1 MRDQS
6 HSTLAVPSSPPQTG
20 QSVSIFVSFDHPLL
34 RLKLALDWDQLRDV
48 MVKHWRAAGKNV
60 GSGPGQCW
68 PVGLYVPLLVLMSVK
83 ALSSRQ
89 MEEYISENVVAR
101 LFLGLEDQLMPHIRD
116 HSNIARAQAAL
127 GLLGWEEV
135 NHLVVREAVRLG
147 FGQAEILSSDTT
159 VQEPQIG
166 YPNEPGILRGV
177 AQRCLRALRRIYDPT
192 RHAVATAN
200 ERAVELLKSVKEYH
214 LFAKTKQQKQ
224 SLLKEMVWQ
233 GVELMVGVEQVLQ
246 QEGERKQKAKHSAME
261 RLSQLVEVTRVL
273 IPQIAQWVETG
284 VVARGKLLHAGISEA
299 RAIVKNKAG
308 KKVEFGLKWLVNR
321 IKGGYVF
328 GKVVHPHSDEK
339 KMPFEGLKNYR
350 EVFGQKA
357 KPDLIVYDRGGS
369 CGPTATLLSKEGV
382 KKIGIMPAGK
392 ATWLVAEED
401 RRQVKSQR
409 GKTEGSIGT
418 LKSKK
423 YSFNHSR
430 ERSNEAVVAAGQ
442 RAMVCMNLGNL
453 MRDIV
458 EKEAQAVR

>member
-1 MRDQS
+1 
-6 HSTLAVPSSPPQTG
+6 
-20 QSVSIFVSFDHPLL
+20 
-34 RLKLALDWDQLRDV
+34 
-48 MVKHWRAAGKNV
+48 MVKHWRAAGKNLDF
-60 GSGPGQCW
+60 GPGQPW
-68 PVGLYVPLLVLMSVK
+68 PVSLYVPLLVLMSVK
-83 ALSSRQ
+83 SLSSRQ

-101 LFLGLEDQLMPHIRD
+101 LFLGLEDQLLPHIRD

-127 GLLGWEEV
+127 GVLGWEEV
-135 NHLVVREAVRLG
+135 NHLLVRESVRLG
-147 FGQAEILSSDTT
+147 FGNPQILSSDTT

-177 AQRCLRALRRIYDPT
+177 AQRCLRAFKRIYDPT
-192 RHAVATAN
+192 LQAVATAK
-200 ERAVELLKSVKEYH
+200 ERAVELLKSVKTYH

-233 GVELMVGVEQVLQ
+233 GVELMVKVKQVLQ
-246 QEGERKQKAKHSAME
+246 EGSESANKWKQTVME
-261 RLSQLVEVTRVL
+261 RLARMVEVTDVL

-284 VVARGKLLHAGISEA
+284 VVARGKLLHAAITEA

-308 KKVEFGLKWLVNR
+308 RKVEFGLKWLVNR

-339 KMPFEGLKNYR
+339 KMPMQGLKNYR
-350 EVFGQKA
+350 EVFGKQA
-357 KPDLIVYDRGGS
+357 VPDFLVYDRGGS
-369 CGPTATLLSKEGV
+369 CTPTVNQLSKEGI

-392 ATWLVAEED
+392 ASWLVAEED
-401 RRQVKSQR
+401 QKEVRSQR

-423 YSFNHSR
+423 YGFNQSR

-458 EKEAQAVR
+458 EKECQVAR